1 MAMLANSENLR
12 QRQFSRFNLGACHA
26 TIIDSIITPE
36 HEAQAVNDKGT
47 TNGLRQCCRDAIARS
62 VFEQQEFKT
71 AVEEDETEEE

>member
-1 MAMLANSENLR
+1 MLAESENPR

-26 TIIDSIITPE
+26 TIIDTIITPE
-36 HEAQAVNDKGT
+36 HKTRAVNDEEA

-62 VFEQQEFKT
+62 VFEQQGELET